1 MRGPAPKKERTM
13 QAYLNFN
20 GNAAE
25 ALAFY
30 AQCLDGKV
38 VFSMTFAE
46 SPMAAQTPESHKNRL
61 MHATLEAQGQQIM
74 ASDLPPNFPFEGFK
88 GFSLSVQG
96 KTVEDG
102 KKRFD
107 ALAAGGQVTM
117 PYGETFWAKGF
128 GMLVDKF
135 GVPWMVNVEH

>member
-1 MRGPAPKKERTM
+1 M
-13 QAYLNFN
+13 QAYFSFN

-38 VFSMTFAE
+38 IFSMTFGE
-46 SPMAAQTPESHKNRL
+46 SPMAEQTPDSHKQKI
-61 MHATLEAQGQQIM
+61 MHATMEAQGHQLM

-88 GFSLSVQG
+88 GFSLSVQAPSVDEG
-96 KTVEDG
+96 RKL
-102 KKRFD
+102 FD
-107 ALAAGGQVTM
+107 ALGAGGKVTM

-135 GVPWMVNVEH
+135 GVPWMVNAEH